1 MILWYTNKGFVGSGT
16 TGIIITCTVQVNDTS
31 SRLQY
36 IIYTTIVHII

>member
-16 TGIIITCTVQVNDTS
+16 TGIITCTVQVNDTS